1 MTYTPELAD
10 VVEQIVDHQLMG
22 MNTCM
27 PAVIESYDPAT
38 RTCSVKPALKR
49 KYENGTLVERP
60 LISDV
65 PVMFNQG
72 GKFSITYPLKRG
84 DDVLLIFSQRSLEQW
99 KGSTGIVDPKDSRKF
114 HLSDAICIPN
124 NPRPSKN
131 VNTADANKT
140 LIQDDKSIIEMSED
154 GTVVI
159 KNGNGSITLAATGK
173 ITCNANGKLMEVDV
187 NGKFKFEGTHNL
199 LEQLILLAQNLQT
212 AQVLTALGPQ
222 NILPPAL
229 TAFGQIETKLTAI
242 KG

>member
-1 MTYTPELAD
+1 MSPELSD
-10 VVEQIVDHQLMG
+10 VIDSHIDHALVG
-22 MNTCM
+22 VNTCM
-27 PAVIESYDPAT
+27 PAIIESYDPAT
-38 RTCSVKPALKR
+38 RTCSVKPALMR
-49 KYENGTLVERP
+49 KYEDGTLVERP

-65 PVMFNQG
+65 PVLFNQG
-72 GKFSITYPLKRG
+72 GKLSITYPLKKG
-84 DDVLLIFSQRSLEQW
+84 DDVLLIFSQRSLESW
-99 KGSTGIVDPKDSRKF
+99 KNKTGVVDPKDARKF

-124 NPRPSKN
+124 NPRPSSI
-131 VNTADANKT
+131 VNAASADKT
-140 LIQDDKSIIEMSED
+140 VVQMDKSIIEMSEN

-159 KNGNGSITLAATGK
+159 KNGVGSITLDQTGK
-173 ITCNANGKLMEVDV
+173 ITCSANGKLMEVDV